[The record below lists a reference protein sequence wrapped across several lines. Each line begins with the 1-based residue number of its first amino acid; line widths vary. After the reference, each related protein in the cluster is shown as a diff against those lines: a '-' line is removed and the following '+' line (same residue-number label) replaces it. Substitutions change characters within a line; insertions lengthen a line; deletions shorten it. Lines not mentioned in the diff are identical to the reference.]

1 MKVITIHRDYEEQ
14 EFIDALILSSSYEQV
29 ASKAAKTAE
38 RLRARIMEV
47 SSSDEDL
54 SELIEHYN
62 KARESAIEA
71 AWRAN
76 SLTKTTDRIRRNFH
90 LNLGAYY
97 DCDVLPIM

>member
-14 EFIDALILSSSYEQV
+14 EFIDALVLSSSYEQV

-38 RLRARIMEV
+38 RLRSKIMED
-47 SSSDEDL
+47 SSSDTDL

-76 SLTKTTDRIRRNFH
+76 YLTKTTDRIRRNY
-90 LNLGAYY
+90 LYNLGSCY
-97 DCDVLPIM
+97 DY